1 MAEKKDATV
10 KTALTLNIQCIL
22 STSHILVS
30 ELAEIVY
37 PNTGVLFKQLS
48 YHPPSQ
54 RPPPCY
60 HHNHHPSHHLPP
72 PHLVLGAEQAAV
84 SSRGVQKR
92 SVTCSSRARW
102 LLLAADGHCLSESAR
117 LQNRARSRTLRLTLP
132 RPGYLSALCFSP
144 YSLLRPTSISS

>member
-1 MAEKKDATV
+1 MAEKKDPTV

-54 RPPPCY
+54 RLPPCD
-60 HHNHHPSHHLPP
+60 HNNHHPP
-72 PHLVLGAEQAAV
+72 PHQVLGAKQAAV

>member
-1 MAEKKDATV
+1 MCQHRTSWS
-10 KTALTLNIQCIL
+10 L
-22 STSHILVS
+22 SWLK
-30 ELAEIVY
+30 IVN

-54 RPPPCY
+54 GLPPGD
-60 HHNHHPSHHLPP
+60 HHNHPPSHHLPP
-72 PHLVLGAEQAAV
+72 PHLALGAEHAAV

-132 RPGYLSALCFSP
+132 RSGCLSALCFSN
-144 YSLLRPTSISS
+144 YSLLRRTSISS